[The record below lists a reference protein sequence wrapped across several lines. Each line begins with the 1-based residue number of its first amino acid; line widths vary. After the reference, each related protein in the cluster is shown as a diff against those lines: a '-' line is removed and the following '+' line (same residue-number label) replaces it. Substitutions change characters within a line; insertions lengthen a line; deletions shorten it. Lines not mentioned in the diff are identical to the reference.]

1 MAGKSQL
8 KADIFNLV
16 SGHYS
21 VIPALTGK
29 KITNSPGKTLAEDVC
44 KIAGQGLKK

>member
-1 MAGKSQL
+1 LPAEFWQTAAFWRDGGKSQL

-21 VIPALTGK
+21 AIPALTGK
-29 KITNSPGKTLAEDVC
+29 KIT
-44 KIAGQGLKK
+44 